1 VQDSAKI
8 LVVDDLEINVEFLR
22 EELTVRGFTVFSA
35 SDGEQALQQVV
46 EEQPDL
52 LLLDLSMPRMDGISV
67 LKALRADEE
76 YRDLPVILLTA
87 RREPGN
93 KVEGL
98 DAGADDYITKPF
110 QVDEVIAR
118 IRSLLRMRQIQADIV
133 EKERRLARVET
144 LRQTLATLSHHINN
158 ATQAIL
164 GAAQLCELTKVKPD
178 RLIAISLHQ
187 TARIKAVLDCL
198 DRMVQHMDLRT
209 TEYAG
214 EDNRILDIEEELKQ
228 RLLQLDPEE
237 GWKGAAG
244 GQGAS

>member
-1 VQDSAKI
+1 MPENARI

-22 EELTVRGFTVFSA
+22 EELTARDFTVFSA
-35 SDGEQALQQVV
+35 SDGEQALQKVV

-52 LLLDLSMPRMDGISV
+52 LLLDVSMPRMDGITV

-87 RREPGN
+87 RRDPGN

-110 QVDEVIAR
+110 HMDEVVAR
-118 IRSLLRMRQIQADIV
+118 IRSHLRMRQIQADIV
-133 EKERRLARVET
+133 EKERRLAKVET

-164 GAAQLCELTKVKPD
+164 GTAQLCELTKEKPD

-209 TEYAG
+209 TDYAG
-214 EDNRILDIEEELKQ
+214 EDNRILDIEEDLKQ
-228 RLLQLDPEE
+228 RLAQLDGERGGKE
-237 GWKGAAG
+237 TAG
-244 GQGAS
+244 GQRAL